1 MEHTVKAIRIPRQKR
16 GVKTRQRIVRAAI
29 RLFSEKGYYNTNSN
43 EIAAK
48 AGVAIGSFYAYF
60 TDKKQLFLEA
70 LKYENLIEEMRP
82 YNTIED
88 KSLEAYLL
96 EFIQNILQVH
106 KIINP
111 QFHQEVTA
119 MRLMDPDIKNVMD
132 EQDKSMV
139 DYTYKYLIA
148 AKKSLGNQIKIKNLR
163 ASAFI
168 MYNAIEKVIHEIAFS
183 STGISED
190 QIIKELANML
200 SKYILCDLPA
210 DEVSRSRQP

>member
-1 MEHTVKAIRIPRQKR
+1 MADLAKSVRMPRQKR
-16 GVKTRQRIVRAAI
+16 GVKTRQHIVRAAI
-29 RLFSEKGYYNTNSN
+29 KLFSEKGYYNTNSN

-48 AGVAIGSFYAYF
+48 AGVSIGSFYAYF

-96 EFIQNILQVH
+96 EFIHNILQVH
-106 KIINP
+106 KIIHP

-119 MRLMDPDIKNVMD
+119 MRLMDPDVDKVMD
-132 EQDKSMV
+132 EQDKSMI
-139 DYTYKYLIA
+139 DYTYRYLKA
-148 AKKSLGNQIKIKNLR
+148 AKKTLGNQVKIKNLR

-168 MYNAIEKVIHEIAFS
+168 IYNTVEKVIHEIAFA

-200 SKYILCDLPA
+200 SKYVLCDLPA
-210 DEVSRSRQP
+210 DEVLRSRQP

>member
-1 MEHTVKAIRIPRQKR
+1 MADLAKSVRIPRQKR
-16 GVKTRQRIVRAAI
+16 SLKTRQRIVRAAI
-29 RLFSEKGYYNTNSN
+29 KLFSEKGYYNTNSN

-48 AGVAIGSFYAYF
+48 AGVSIGSFYAYF

-70 LKYENLIEEMRP
+70 LKYENLEEMRP
-82 YNTIED
+82 NNTLED

-111 QFHQEVTA
+111 QFHQEISA
-119 MRLMDPDIKNVMD
+119 MRLMDPDVKKVMD
-132 EQDKSMV
+132 EQDKSMI
-139 DYTYKYLIA
+139 DYTYQYLKA
-148 AKKSLGNQIKIKNLR
+148 AKKTLGDQIKIKNLR

-183 STGISED
+183 GTGISED

-200 SKYILCDLPA
+200 SKYIICDLPSNVA
-210 DEVSRSRQP
+210 